1 MSFESNTGLGVK
13 NQYGQR
19 TATGVRGE
27 LEIDGYE
34 QVFVVNLDASA
45 IAFLFPVLDG
55 TAYIT
60 GIDTTFVTGGS
71 VSDVDIGV
79 VDVDTATEAA
89 PIQIPYGNTGVI
101 AQTGGTAGN
110 LIIKYKKA
118 LAAA

>member
-1 MSFESNTGLGVK
+1 MSFESNTGLGIK

-27 LEIDGYE
+27 LEMDGYE
-34 QVFVVNLDASA
+34 QVLVVNLDASA
-45 IAFLFPVLDG
+45 IPFLFPVLDG

-60 GIDTTFVTGGS
+60 GIDTTFVTGS
-71 VSDVDIGV
+71 VTDVDIGA
-79 VDVDTATEAA
+79 VDVDAATEAS
-89 PIQIPYGNTGVI
+89 PIQIPDSNTGVI